1 MAQVPTGTTFHI
13 ASAFGSALAFTTASN
28 AAECV
33 LGMAVTT
40 GLANGDIVEV
50 TSGWGRLNLR
60 VMRIKNVVASTSI
73 TLEAIDTTSTVFF
86 PTGSGAGT
94 VRKITTFTQM
104 QQVLGIQNSGGDPK
118 NVNYKYFES
127 DVEFQINDGFGAQTM
142 TLELDADSIGTAG
155 YTAAK
160 SLTDTQS
167 NTCLRI
173 NTRNGAV
180 IYQPA
185 TIALNESVQF
195 QDGQVNRVRL
205 AINGNNRLV
214 RYAS

>member
-1 MAQVPTGTTFHI
+1 MAQVPTGTTFHL
-13 ASAFGSALAFTTASN
+13 ASAFGSVLPFTAASN

-33 LGMAVTT
+33 LTMASTT
-40 GLANGDIVEV
+40 GLANTDVVEV
-50 TSGWGRLNLR
+50 SSGWGRLNLR
-60 VMRIKNVVASTSI
+60 VMRIKNVVLNTSI
-73 TLEAIDTTSTVFF
+73 TLEAIDTTSTTFF
-86 PTGSGAGT
+86 PSGSGAGS
-94 VRKITTFTQM
+94 VRKISTFTQL
-104 QQVLGIQNSGGDPK
+104 QQVLGIQASGGDPK
-118 NVNYKYFES
+118 NVNYKYLES
-127 DVEFQINDGFGAQTM
+127 DVEFQINDGFGAQSM

-160 SLTDTQS
+160 NLTDTQS

-185 TIALNESVQF
+185 TVALNEAVNF

>member
-13 ASAFGSALAFTTASN
+13 ASAFGSPLAFTTASN
-28 AAECV
+28 ASECV
-33 LGMAVTT
+33 LGMASTT
-40 GLANGDIVEV
+40 GLANGDVVEV
-50 TSGWGRLNLR
+50 SSGWGRLNLR
-60 VMRIKNVVASTSI
+60 FARLKNVVLNTSV
-73 TLEAIDTTSTVFF
+73 TLEGIDTTSTTYF
-86 PTGSGAGT
+86 PSGSGAGT
-94 VRKITTFTQM
+94 VRKISTFTQL
-104 QQVLGIQNSGGDPK
+104 QQVLGIQSSGGDPK
-118 NVNYKYFES
+118 NVNYKYLES
-127 DVEFQINDGFGAQTM
+127 DVEFQINDGFAAQTM

-167 NTCLRI
+167 NTGLRI

-180 IYQPA
+180 IYQPC
-185 TIALNESVQF
+185 TVALNEAVQF

-205 AINGNNRLV
+205 AINSNNRLV